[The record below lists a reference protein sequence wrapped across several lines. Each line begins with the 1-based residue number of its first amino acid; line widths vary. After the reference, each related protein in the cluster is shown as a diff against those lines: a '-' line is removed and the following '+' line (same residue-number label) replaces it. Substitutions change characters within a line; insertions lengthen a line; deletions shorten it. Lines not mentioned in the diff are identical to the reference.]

1 MVQAKNGSII
11 ATIIVCAVL
20 IAGFVYLTMPETPV
34 VNVPVVSVPTAA
46 EIAAL
51 VKIPE
56 IPAATTEAESIDTAK
71 LDRLCELTN
80 GCEVYEIHG
89 GSAISARDEVTNEIP
104 DSRDFERAFS
114 NLVEI
119 DRDYLIFNDTLELR
133 DYQVTAT
140 TQDDKDNDN
149 YLVELFYKVKFK
161 DSDND
166 DWETAYVLVSAT
178 LDEGDYDGLSIE
190 EVSRNFEFD

>member
-56 IPAATTEAESIDTAK
+56 IPAATAAEVDTTMI
-71 LDRLCELTN
+71 DRLCELTD
-80 GCEVYEIHG
+80 GCEFYEI
-89 GSAISARDEVTNEIP
+89 
-104 DSRDFERAFS
+104 
-114 NLVEI
+114 
-119 DRDYLIFNDTLELR
+119 
-133 DYQVTAT
+133 
-140 TQDDKDNDN
+140 
-149 YLVELFYKVKFK
+149 
-161 DSDND
+161 
-166 DWETAYVLVSAT
+166 
-178 LDEGDYDGLSIE
+178 DYDITHNPETINPIDGGIAENVVLSKTSGSDFDKAIE
-190 EVSRNFEFD
+190 KLIDEENK